1 MRNMIHTAHYHPRE
15 LLPASLLPY
24 RKTWQP
30 LIRSL
35 PMNAYLIVTNL
46 DNQPQNASM
55 RRLVHTLRRQGESV
69 YVLSVGDQR

>member
-1 MRNMIHTAHYHPRE
+1 MRNVIHAARFQPRE

-35 PMNAYLIVTNL
+35 PTNTYLVVTNL
-46 DNQPQNASM
+46 DNPPQNAYM
-55 RRLVHTLRRQGESV
+55 LRLVQQLRRQGESV

>member
-1 MRNMIHTAHYHPRE
+1 ME

-35 PMNAYLIVTNL
+35 PTNTYLIVTNL
-46 DNQPQNASM
+46 DNPPQNASM
-55 RRLVHTLRRQGESV
+55 LRLVQQLRRQGESV
-69 YVLSVGDQR
+69 YVLSVGNQR